1 MATNLGFYKGAGA
14 EIQFIAEDADWS
26 IRWDGEGI
34 RRGLASKN
42 SPSFD
47 LVHNPHN
54 IAHRVVHFGSQYR
67 WESWAPYIS
76 NTNAYVVSFFH
87 GKPSDGPEVERH
99 IENFIRYEP
108 KAKKIIVSNT
118 LVQNRLVKWGISQ
131 SKIVKIP
138 IGVDVHKYRSQF
150 KHGSE
155 DIRKKLGIGQD
166 VTLIGSFQK
175 DGNGWGEGL
184 TPKLIKGPDIFLS
197 VVEGLSAYRDIHVL
211 LTGPARGYVIEGL
224 KKLKIP
230 FTHRYPSSAD
240 ALARLYRALDLYL
253 ITSREEGGPKGLI
266 ESMSAGVPVVS
277 TYVGMA
283 PDLIKD
289 GINGAITAVDDI
301 EGLIEK
307 SMETLSLSSEE
318 KKRRNEQAYGQVLQC
333 DWKTVAH
340 EHLEKVYRPV
350 MKHTEIL

>member
-1 MATNLGFYKGAGA
+1 MGFYKGAGA

-34 RRGLASKN
+34 RGLASKN

-108 KAKKIIVSNT
+108 KAKKNYRIKYSSSNST
-118 LVQNRLVKWGISQ
+118 
-131 SKIVKIP
+131 SKMGDKPIEDREDS
-138 IGVDVHKYRSQF
+138 IGVDVHKYRSQL
-150 KHGSE
+150 KYGSE

-230 FTHRYPSSAD
+230 FTHRYPSSVD

-318 KKRRNEQAYGQVLQC
+318 KKKKKE
-333 DWKTVAH
+333 
-340 EHLEKVYRPV
+340 
-350 MKHTEIL
+350 

>member
-1 MATNLGFYKGAGA
+1 MENPQTGQKLRDILRILFGMN
-14 EIQFIAEDADWS
+14 
-26 IRWDGEGI
+26 
-34 RRGLASKN
+34 RRL
-42 SPSFD
+42 
-47 LVHNPHN
+47 
-54 IAHRVVHFGSQYR
+54 
-67 WESWAPYIS
+67 
-76 NTNAYVVSFFH
+76 
-87 GKPSDGPEVERH
+87 
-99 IENFIRYEP
+99 
-108 KAKKIIVSNT
+108 KKIIVSNT
-118 LVQNRLVKWGISQ
+118 LVQTRLVKWGISQ

-138 IGVDVHKYRSQF
+138 IGVDVHKYRSQL
-150 KHGSE
+150 KYGSE

-230 FTHRYPSSAD
+230 FTHRYPSSVD